1 MLCLLESEEDA
12 ESGGRD
18 KQGVGAMS
26 EKLLLHMLEYTIL
39 FLGEYQR
46 RLRQLDE
53 LLKTDPIITQE
64 KINQLAG
71 DSIRILKIIEPCLP
85 YAIEKFPEFKDFLVS
100 CSDTVAKI
108 KKDNAI
114 DNKCEC
120 RGCK

>member
-1 MLCLLESEEDA
+1 MEQKNLI
-12 ESGGRD
+12 
-18 KQGVGAMS
+18 
-26 EKLLLHMLEYTIL
+26 LHMLEYTIL

-53 LLKTDPIITQE
+53 LLKTDPIVTQE

-71 DSIRILKIIEPCLP
+71 DSIRILRIIEPALP
-85 YAIEKFPEFKDFLVS
+85 YAIEMFPEFNEFLLS

-108 KKDNAI
+108 KKDNGI
-114 DNKCEC
+114 DGKCEC